1 MPAII
6 TNKFRIH
13 NSEQFFESFSEAA
26 PNVYYLG
33 IGRPQDFT
41 TSTRPDGRTENEGTD
56 SASPTPTDSVVEE
69 FYTFDDLLAV
79 KKITS
84 SDISKVIPRRNWTN
98 GAVYDMYRHD
108 YGRYI
113 TGTTTA
119 KTSTSGASNLYDATF
134 YVKTSANRVYK
145 CLDNANGAVV
155 TEEPTT
161 TSPSATQTT
170 GDGYVWKYMYTLS
183 SSQVANFLST
193 DFMAVASD
201 SGVQSAALNGA
212 IDTVIVK
219 SAGTGGTNGTHT
231 SIPIRGDG
239 SGGVVSVVVSSGSV
253 SSVTVTTAG
262 LNYTYGYIRLADINS
277 AGAGAL
283 TGAEL
288 DVIIPPKDGHG
299 ANAVEELGGFFIMLN
314 QNLEGTE
321 SANSGDYTV
330 ENNFRKIVLIRD
342 PLSGGSAASATT
354 LRATKAV
361 RLASSPTPGTFSV
374 DEKITQA
381 TTGAVG
387 KVVEWDATN
396 RILYY
401 IQPRFTDE
409 GVDSN
414 GNLTAFS
421 TAAVITGASSSA
433 TGTPDTSITSTVNNV
448 VFTGGYSVSELDADT
463 GDVMYIENR
472 APISRASD
480 QTENIKLIIEF

>member
-84 SDISKVIPRRNWTN
+84 SDISKVIPRRNWTS

-134 YVKTSANRVYK
+134 YVKTAANRVYK
-145 CLDNANGAVV
+145 CLNNANGGAVND
-155 TEEPTT
+155 EPTT

-239 SGGVVSVVVSSGSV
+239 SGGVVSVVVSSV
-253 SSVTVTTAG
+253 LLQV
-262 LNYTYGYIRLADINS
+262 LQLQ
-277 AGAGAL
+277 L
-283 TGAEL
+283 L
-288 DVIIPPKDGHG
+288 D
-299 ANAVEELGGFFIMLN
+299 
-314 QNLEGTE
+314 
-321 SANSGDYTV
+321 
-330 ENNFRKIVLIRD
+330 
-342 PLSGGSAASATT
+342 
-354 LRATKAV
+354 
-361 RLASSPTPGTFSV
+361 
-374 DEKITQA
+374 
-381 TTGAVG
+381 
-387 KVVEWDATN
+387 
-396 RILYY
+396 
-401 IQPRFTDE
+401 
-409 GVDSN
+409 
-414 GNLTAFS
+414 
-421 TAAVITGASSSA
+421 
-433 TGTPDTSITSTVNNV
+433 
-448 VFTGGYSVSELDADT
+448 
-463 GDVMYIENR
+463 
-472 APISRASD
+472 
-480 QTENIKLIIEF
+480 